1 MDVLTVTLNPA
12 LDRVIEVDDLQVGN
26 IHRIFDPTK
35 IHISP
40 GGKGINVSIYLDQLG
55 IKSVALGVVGGLTGR
70 MFHMKLKRDHDR
82 ITTSFLYVE
91 DETRENMSV
100 VDKKGNTI
108 TEFNLPGPEVD
119 EKHLNLFM
127 KKYVALLSRAK
138 ICVIGGTVPTGV
150 PLDIYNVMIEEAKR
164 LNVTTIVNV
173 HGEPLTHA
181 VKAKPTIVKPDIR
194 GSKIVMGKSL
204 KTLEDYVDSA
214 KEMLKM
220 GIKMVIYSFEV
231 KNDLVVTPEWTYLF
245 KMKTKL
251 KSENLLGVGDA
262 YIAGLI
268 YGMLNEKD
276 FLESARY
283 GMAAAIADELTKEKD
298 IGGVEGMN
306 NGLKFVG
313 LERIST

>member
-12 LDRVIEVDDLQVGN
+12 LDRVIEIDDFQVGN

-35 IHISP
+35 VHISP

-55 IKSVALGVVGGLTGR
+55 IKSVALGLLGGLTGR
-70 MFHMKLKRDHDR
+70 MFHMKLKKDHDG

-100 VDKKGNTI
+100 VDKTGNTI

-150 PLDIYNVMIEEAKR
+150 PLDIYKVMIEEAKR
-164 LNVTTIVNV
+164 LNVTSIVNV

-194 GSKIVMGKSL
+194 GSKNVMGKSL
-204 KTLEDYVDSA
+204 KNLKDYVKSA

-231 KNDLVVTPEWTYLF
+231 KNDLVVTSEWAYLF
-245 KMKTKL
+245 KMKTQL

-268 YGMLNEKD
+268 YGMLNGKD

-283 GMAAAIADELTKEKD
+283 GMATAIADELTKEKD